1 MSDPTWLPST
11 IMQTIGA
18 LYGIFIAIFILV
30 LQSLFNYKK
39 DIELNP
45 LRKQNKTKEEQ
56 KKFND
61 EFNSTIDL
69 FKSVFIV
76 LAYFVISVEM
86 YNGMLVYFISDSIF
100 EKFSWLL
107 LISYIFFIVLLV
119 YIICF
124 SYYMISFFISLEM
137 DTPHFY
143 NITLFKRI
151 CKIEFLDTIATLACI
166 FISITIYAHT
176 YRKLNQPQSFA
187 FVFSIIVFLLLI
199 LKIWGGEVW
208 EKIQEVKNSE
218 THNLKP
224 VLPEKKC

>member
-1 MSDPTWLPST
+1 MPAT

-45 LRKQNKTKEEQ
+45 LRKLNKTKEEQ
-56 KKFND
+56 RKFND
-61 EFNSTIDL
+61 KFNSTIDL
-69 FKSVFIV
+69 FKSLFVI

-100 EKFSWLL
+100 EKFNWLL
-107 LISYIFFIVLLV
+107 LISYLFFIVLLV

-124 SYYMISFFISLEM
+124 SYYMISFFISLEQ

-143 NITLFKRI
+143 NITFFKRI
-151 CKIEFLDTIATLACI
+151 CKIDFLDTTAILACI

-176 YRKLNQPQSFA
+176 YKKLNQPPLFA
-187 FVFSIIVFLLLI
+187 FVFSIIVFLLLT
-199 LKIWGGEVW
+199 LKIWGGEIW
-208 EKIQEVKNSE
+208 EKMREVKNFE
-218 THNLKP
+218 KHNLKQ